1 MAVGS
6 SRMLDKVVVASST
19 IFSVYFHDEAG

>member
-6 SRMLDKVVVASST
+6 SRMLEKVVVASLT
-19 IFSVYFHDEAG
+19 KFLVFVIDDAV